1 MEPLTPQNLTFIWH
15 LEDWTTTLFPD
26 RGGLKIAQSDDNQ
39 YKRTTERLN
48 NKCVLGINH
57 GITRKFS
64 TSQGRMRRAWVAAAQ
79 AAYFLLPWL
88 GPPVHQPIQHGW
100 NANSQVL
107 YSEGFAEDGNILCK
121 ANTQTS
127 FIKVLTPV
135 AKWP

>member
-1 MEPLTPQNLTFIWH
+1 LTFIWH

-26 RGGLKIAQSDDNQ
+26 SGGLKIAQRDDNQ

-48 NKCVLGINH
+48 NKCVVGINH

-64 TSQGRMRRAWVAAAQ
+64 ISQGRMRKARVAAVQ
-79 AAYFLLPWL
+79 AAFFPSPWL
-88 GPPVHQPIQHGW
+88 SPPVHQPIRHRW
-100 NANSQVL
+100 HANSQVL
-107 YSEGFAEDGNILCK
+107 YSDGFAVGGNTPCN

-127 FIKVLTPV
+127 FIKVLTSV